1 MFGNLDNLR
10 YPDLCRRTVTMF
22 SRDEIYAIIIAVL
35 GSATLLAFKFL

>member
-1 MFGNLDNLR
+1 MLGNSDNLR
-10 YPDLCRRTVTMF
+10 YPDLWRRTVSTF